1 MTIIFCFFHFFF
13 YIFVLFSDFILLS
26 FVSLFP
32 STSSP
37 ISKQSTAIQLKIKYF
52 ETKLN
57 ILSSKMDAFHLLH
70 SFMLNTNFSNPSSL
84 CTLRSLSVNPHSS
97 WFKVEAATG
106 NQKNNNNKAF
116 DAAAFEAERLALD
129 AKA

>member
-1 MTIIFCFFHFFF
+1 M
-13 YIFVLFSDFILLS
+13 LS
-26 FVSLFP
+26 ANFP
-32 STSSP
+32 
-37 ISKQSTAIQLKIKYF
+37 
-52 ETKLN
+52 
-57 ILSSKMDAFHLLH
+57 
-70 SFMLNTNFSNPSSL
+70 NPSSL